1 MLSRY
6 APSVVSNLR
15 YKLYRFVTG
24 VANLVKEKCRMTM
37 LHDDMNLSRI
47 MVYSQSIEESKLN
60 RINRNLKR
68 SGTSEQNQSG
78 FKKRVQI

>member
-6 APSVVSNLR
+6 DQSLVSNTR
-15 YKLYRFVTG
+15 DEMSSFVTG
-24 VANLVKEKCRMTM
+24 VADLVKEKCRMTM

-78 FKKRVQI
+78 FNKRAQI